1 MDTLDILLAQHKD
14 IRSKIGEMLNLASL
28 EVPDFGTILKC
39 LSLFNAILHGH
50 LELEDKI
57 FYPEILAKM
66 EKKNLDSTNTKIFIL
81 KMKEIE
87 KKVAE
92 FIIKYSSIEKIK
104 TDFED
109 GVKDNIYYNHLNEIV
124 SIVLL
129 RIDTEEDS
137 VYMYWKL

>member
-28 EVPDFGTILKC
+28 EAPDFGTILEC

-109 GVKDNIYYNHLNEIV
+109 GVKDNIYYSHLNEIV